1 MKKFIA
7 LLLVAVL
14 IISAFSGCSLIGLTL
29 GGIMGAGISDGLQ
42 GGRKVSGKN
51 NPALKYTLDQEM
63 VDEFYRLLEESE
75 ELAVAGEDENAVE
88 ERTEQLDQV
97 YMELIDQYQIAYVHY
112 CLDQSDE
119 KMKTRYLD
127 CVDIVTEADA
137 AYNEMCKRV
146 YLSETPLRDTLFE
159 DWTEQEIQMLLAY
172 NEEIAKLEKRNTE
185 LTVEYRELD
194 MYDDSWAENMIP
206 LYNEMV
212 RNNNRIAEIYGFQN
226 YYEYAYK
233 VVYQRDYEM
242 GEVEKLRQYTAQY
255 LPTACYEATVSFQ
268 ELYDNLGNRDSMSL
282 SEYVYND
289 YLDLEENYVSEYISG
304 MPESS
309 REMMN
314 DMFYR
319 DRAVFTNYSKSYQGA
334 FTTWID
340 GEPFCFFGQG
350 YNNTETVI
358 HELGHY
364 YGSMFIAPWSQPM
377 DLSETQSQGN
387 EWMFINSLKDSMSQE
402 LHRAVAEYKLSSD
415 LGYII
420 CFVMID
426 QFEETVY
433 THGNAGNLTLAEYD
447 AIMEGIA
454 EDYGGMDFIEGNILD
469 IQSYWKQVVLES
481 PVYYVSYAVSGI
493 AAINLYTI
501 AQEDRQVAL
510 EIYRKLM
517 EEPVED
523 GGFLENIVGAGLSG
537 PFEETVYQELL
548 YPYAV

>member
-7 LLLVAVL
+7 LLLAVCL
-14 IISAFSGCSLIGLTL
+14 IMTAFSGCSLIGLTL
-29 GGIMGAGISDGLQ
+29 GGMMGAGVANGIQ
-42 GGRKVSGKN
+42 GGRKVSGKS
-51 NPALKYTLDQEM
+51 NPALKYTLNQEM

-75 ELAVAGEDENAVE
+75 KLAISGEDESAVV
-88 ERTEQLDQV
+88 ERTEQLDEA

-112 CLDQSDE
+112 CLDQSDK

-127 CVDIVTEADA
+127 CVDIVSEADA

-159 DWTEQEIQMLLAY
+159 DWTEQDIQMLLAY

-185 LTVEYRELD
+185 LTVEYRDLD

-212 RNNNRIAEIYGFQN
+212 RNNNRIAQIYGFQN

-242 GEVEKLRQYTAQY
+242 GEVDKLRQYTSQY
-255 LPTACYEATVSFQ
+255 LPTACYEATNAFQ
-268 ELYDNLGNRDSMSL
+268 ELYDNLSNRDSMSL

-289 YLDLEENYVSEYISG
+289 YADLDENYVAEYISG

-309 REMMN
+309 KAMMQ
-314 DMFYR
+314 DMFFR
-319 DRAVFTNYSKSYQGA
+319 DRAVFTNYSKSYPGA

-340 GEPFCFFGQG
+340 GEPFCYFGKD

-364 YGSMFIAPWSQPM
+364 YGSMFVEPWCQPM

-387 EWMFINSLKDSMSQE
+387 EWMFIHSLKDSMPGE
-402 LHRAVAEYKLSSD
+402 LQRAVAEYKLSSD

-433 THGNAGNLTLAEYD
+433 THGNAGSLTLAEYD

-454 EDYGGMDFIEGNILD
+454 ENYGGMDFIQENIMD

-501 AQEDRQVAL
+501 AQEDGRTAL

-523 GGFLENIVGAGLSG
+523 GGFLENILESGLTG
-537 PFEETVYQELL
+537 PFEERVYQQLL
-548 YPYAV
+548 YRYAV